1 MKISSITTTAL
12 RAEVSEEQLEAL
24 DKKVTD
30 FVPAQNESKG
40 CNLWKHMLP
49 LVLEI
54 FPPSTP
60 HKSNKHPHLKSMYM
74 VSCLIVPFEGTAKV
88 IKNA

>member
-30 FVPAQNESKG
+30 FVPAQNKSKG

-49 LVLEI
+49 LVPELFLPRLRTSPTNI
-54 FPPSTP
+54 LT
-60 HKSNKHPHLKSMYM
+60 SNLCTWSL
-74 VSCLIVPFEGTAKV
+74 V
-88 IKNA
+88 